1 MEGRGRRWE
10 SRMMES
16 RHDDTAHGKQADYLH
31 MSIYR
36 FIIDACNPVIRRMT
50 DTFYKVALRTFFT
63 VP

>member
-1 MEGRGRRWE
+1 MSWWRETGEDREGGFEAWRGEVVGKRQE

-36 FIIDACNPVIRRMT
+36 FIIIVHAIQ
-50 DTFYKVALRTFFT
+50 
-63 VP
+63 